1 MISEPAIRFR
11 PVPPSTEPPPLR
23 EVAGIRSR
31 LQQAMWVN
39 AGLLRD
45 AQGLSAAR
53 DEVRAI
59 ESENPMGLTRPLVE
73 LWNLQAVAKLVVRSA
88 LARKESRG
96 AHYRNDFPQRDNT
109 QFQKHSVVSKGNE
122 LAFVEFQ
129 QSQVMV

>member
-1 MISEPAIRFR
+1 
-11 PVPPSTEPPPLR
+11 
-23 EVAGIRSR
+23 
-31 LQQAMWVN
+31 MWVN